1 MALMLA
7 KLYAA
12 LREAGVD
19 DVKAREAA
27 EEVASFEN
35 RLASVEASLTILNG
49 WLDSTSGFNLTLTIA
64 IVGMLFFVLANEL
77 AANAAAT
84 DTANVDR
91 RGFDVEVIAR
101 CARPAGAEPST
112 QSGGEA
118 DAAMP
123 SAPPPPAPWLAPLY
137 AQLKRETSTLV

>member
-1 MALMLA
+1 MLA

-35 RLASVEASLTILNG
+35 QASLTILK
-49 WLDSTSGFNLTLTIA
+49 WMVGFNLVLTIA

-77 AANAAAT
+77 VANAAAT
-84 DTANVDR
+84 DTANA
-91 RGFDVEVIAR
+91 GSLANALF
-101 CARPAGAEPST
+101 RPAIGSRT
-112 QSGGEA
+112 WGGR
-118 DAAMP
+118 D
-123 SAPPPPAPWLAPLY
+123 
-137 AQLKRETSTLV
+137 

>member
-7 KLYAA
+7 KLYTA

-19 DVKAREAA
+19 DIKAREAA

-35 RLASVEASLTILNG
+35 RLSTVEASLTILK
-49 WLDSTSGFNLTLTIA
+49 WVVGFNLASTIA

-84 DTANVDR
+84 DTATLGASLR
-91 RGFDVEVIAR
+91 RYFD
-101 CARPAGAEPST
+101 PG
-112 QSGGEA
+112 
-118 DAAMP
+118 DF
-123 SAPPPPAPWLAPLY
+123 
-137 AQLKRETSTLV
+137 